1 MCSNTAPYPSCLTY
15 LWCATLKY
23 PVLSVV
29 PWKDKIMKIMN
40 KNVLKSV
47 VEKKKKKFSSDAKI
61 KFISTEYIF
70 MSSVQ

>member
-23 PVLSVV
+23 PVLNVV
-29 PWKDKIMKIMN
+29 PWKDKIMNIMN

-47 VEKKKKKFSSDAKI
+47 VEKKKKKIQLRCKDQVYQYRVHFH
-61 KFISTEYIF
+61 
-70 MSSVQ
+70 V